1 MKKGNTLLIVGA
13 AAVALFLFKDK
24 LFGGGA
30 ASTARSI
37 DEETPDTPDTTS
49 AAMETTTP
57 DAIVDASKPGSS
69 IESAIN
75 TAQTIAKGARSIA
88 VLIKTP
94 RGQKNV
100 LLTKG
105 TKKAKRKKCKL
116 TRKQILANC
125 KDLKGKEKRQ
135 CVRKTR
141 RSCTTITVGPL
152 QSSTFVGPRQ
162 PGV

>member
-30 ASTARSI
+30 ASTAKSM
-37 DEETPDTPDTTS
+37 DEETP
-49 AAMETTTP
+49 ETTTP
-57 DAIVDASKPGSS
+57 DAVVDASKPGSS

-75 TAQTIAKGARSIA
+75 TAQTIAQGARSIA

-94 RGQKNV
+94 AGQKNV

-125 KDLKGKEKRQ
+125 TGLKGKAKRQ

-141 RSCTTITVGPL
+141 KTCTTITIEPT
-152 QSSTFVGPRQ
+152 QSMTFNQ
-162 PGV
+162 

>member
-24 LFGGGA
+24 LFSAGGG
-30 ASTARSI
+30 STSKLTDQ
-37 DEETPDTPDTTS
+37 DELPPADETTPTAT
-49 AAMETTTP
+49 ETTTA

-69 IESAIN
+69 IESALN
-75 TAQTIAKGARSIA
+75 TAKTLAQSAKDIA

-94 RGQKNV
+94 SGQKNV

-105 TKKAKRKKCKL
+105 KKKAKRKKCKL

-125 KDLKGKEKRQ
+125 QGLKGKQKRQ

-141 RSCTTITVGPL
+141 RSCTTITIEPT
-152 QSSTFVGPRQ
+152 QSMTFSK
-162 PGV
+162 

>member
-30 ASTARSI
+30 SSTSKMI
-37 DEETPDTPDTTS
+37 DEETPETPT
-49 AAMETTTP
+49 ETTTP
-57 DAIVDASKPGSS
+57 DAVVDASKPGSS

-75 TAQTIAKGARSIA
+75 TAQTIAQGARSIA

-94 RGQKNV
+94 SGQKNV

-125 KDLKGKEKRQ
+125 QGLKGKQKRQ

-141 RSCTTITVGPL
+141 KSCTTITIEPT
-152 QSSTFVGPRQ
+152 QSMTFSK
-162 PGV
+162 

>member
-30 ASTARSI
+30 SAKAI
-37 DEETPDTPDTTS
+37 DEETLETS
-49 AAMETTTP
+49 TATETTTP
-57 DAIVDASKPGSS
+57 DAVVDASKPGSS

-75 TAQTIAKGARSIA
+75 TAQTIAQGARSIA

-94 RGQKNV
+94 SGQKNV

-125 KDLKGKEKRQ
+125 TGLKGKAKRQ

-141 RSCTTITVGPL
+141 KSCTTITIEPT
-152 QSSTFVGPRQ
+152 QSMTFSK
-162 PGV
+162 

>member
-30 ASTARSI
+30 ASAKAI
-37 DEETPDTPDTTS
+37 DEETQETTT
-49 AAMETTTP
+49 ETTTP

-69 IESAIN
+69 IENAIN
-75 TAQTIAKGARSIA
+75 TAQTIAQCAKSIA

-94 RGQKNV
+94 AGQKNV

-105 TKKAKRKKCKL
+105 TKKAKRKKCNL

-125 KDLKGKEKRQ
+125 KDLKGREKRQ

>member
-1 MKKGNTLLIVGA
+1 MKKGNTILIVGA
-13 AAVALFLFKDK
+13 AAFALFLFKDK

-30 ASTARSI
+30 ASTSRTI
-37 DEETPDTPDTTS
+37 DEEIPETPTAT
-49 AAMETTTP
+49 ETTTP

-75 TAQTIAKGARSIA
+75 TAQTIAQGARSIA

-94 RGQKNV
+94 SGQKNV

-125 KDLKGKEKRQ
+125 KDLKGREKRQ

-141 RSCTTITVGPL
+141 RSCTTITVQPT
-152 QSSTFVGPRQ
+152 QSMTFSK
-162 PGV
+162 